1 MGLQILTGDGAL
13 AHIGSSAFAAPWKAL
28 HARCPW
34 ATGCQHPDF
43 VLPWYDIYRERHAPL
58 VLVDTATDG
67 ALRGLLTL
75 ALSEDGRRLTGA
87 GAVQAEYQGWIAD
100 TAHAD
105 RFAHDALACIRGAL
119 PQVRTNLKYL
129 PPGIPL
135 GFLHAGERRYCV
147 LHGHARPVLRPDP
160 VAMEKLR
167 RKKTHRQNANRLGRL
182 GPLAFQRVT
191 GEAQFRRMFDD
202 ICLQYDFRQAA
213 LHRQTPFLSDPL
225 KKRFYL
231 ELQRRGMLHTTVLTV
246 GDALAAAHIG
256 LLSKDRTVHLG
267 ISTHAP
273 ALAAHS
279 PGQLLLALLGSQ
291 LAADRIDLLDLTPGG
306 DPYKE
311 HFASDHDEV
320 FELTMAGSVA
330 QRVRAQ
336 AAACVRQAGKA
347 LLHMSGRRKVDLV
360 QAVENLQALARRADA
375 DGSREGLREGLR
387 GSRALWRLAPGTVRR
402 GAGALPVSRNSLEDV
417 FKYDD
422 SAASIKRG
430 MFIGTAMKRL
440 EQGCQLF
447 CHAPGDRLVLH
458 CWAFARRGSSA
469 CPPPAQ
475 AIEHGATVLFDLQ
488 AHGGEASDE
497 LMQRFVERILAMLD
511 QGAADAAVYYSGR
524 LGSLSRQGIQRCG
537 FVDATP
543 AGSIQ

>member
-1 MGLQILTGDGAL
+1 MSLLMLTGDEAL
-13 AHIGSSAFAAPWKAL
+13 AHIGADAFAAPWEAL

-43 VLPWYDIYRERHAPL
+43 VLPWYDIYRESHTPL
-58 VLVDTATDG
+58 VLVDAAADG
-67 ALRGLLTL
+67 SLRGLLTL
-75 ALSEDGRRLTGA
+75 ALSADGRRLTGA

-100 TAHAD
+100 TPHAD
-105 RFAHDALACIRGAL
+105 RFAQDAFACIRSVL
-119 PQVRTNLKYL
+119 PQARTSLKYL

-135 GFLHAGERRYCV
+135 GFLHAGERKYCV

-182 GPLAFQRVT
+182 GPLAFERVT

-291 LAADRIDLLDLTPGG
+291 LAADRIDVLDLTPGG

-311 HFASDHDEV
+311 RFASDHDEV
-320 FELTMAGSVA
+320 FELTMTGSVA

-336 AAACVRQAGKA
+336 AAACVRRTGKA
-347 LLHMSGRRKVDLV
+347 LLHLSGSRKVDV
-360 QAVENLQALARRADA
+360 VEALERLQALVRRAHA
-375 DGSREGLREGLR
+375 DGPRKAAQTG
-387 GSRALWRLAPGTVRR
+387 RALWRRAPGTVRR
-402 GAGALPVSRNSLEDV
+402 SIGALPVSRNSLEDV

-422 SAASIKRG
+422 SAATVKRG

-440 EQGCQLF
+440 EQGCDLF
-447 CHAPGDRLVLH
+447 CYAPRDRLVLH
-458 CWAFARRGSSA
+458 CWACVRCGQGA
-469 CPPPAQ
+469 CPPPVQ
-475 AIEHGATVLFDLQ
+475 AVEHGATVLFDLQ
-488 AHGGEASDE
+488 AHCEEASDD
-497 LMQRFVERILAMLD
+497 LIQRFVERILAMLD
-511 QGAADAAVYYSGR
+511 QGVADAAVYYSGR
-524 LGSLSRQGIQRCG
+524 LCRTCQQGIHRCG
-537 FVDATP
+537 FIDAMHS
-543 AGSIQ
+543 GSAQ

>member
-1 MGLQILTGDGAL
+1 MSLLILAGDGAL
-13 AHIGSSAFAAPWKAL
+13 AHIGSDAFTALWKAL

-43 VLPWYDIYRERHAPL
+43 VLPWYDIYRERYASL
-58 VLVDTATDG
+58 VLVDTAADG
-67 ALRGLLTL
+67 SLRGLLTL
-75 ALSEDGRRLTGA
+75 ALSEDGTRLTGA

-100 TAHAD
+100 AMHAD
-105 RFAHDALACIRGAL
+105 RFAQDAFACIRSAL
-119 PQVRTNLKYL
+119 PQARTSLKYL
-129 PPGIPL
+129 PPGTPL
-135 GFLHAGERRYCV
+135 GFLRASSGERKYCV
-147 LHGHARPVLRPDP
+147 LHGHIRPVLRPDP

-182 GPLAFQRVT
+182 GPLAFERIT
-191 GEAQFRRMFDD
+191 EEAQFRRVFDD

-231 ELQRRGMLHTTVLTV
+231 ELQRRGMLHTTVLMV

-291 LAADRIDLLDLTPGG
+291 LAADRIDMLDLTPGG

-320 FELTMAGSVA
+320 FELTMAGSVT
-330 QRVRAQ
+330 QRVRVQ
-336 AAACVRQAGKA
+336 AADCVRRTGKA
-347 LLHMSGRRKVDLV
+347 LLQMSGRRKVDVLE
-360 QAVENLQALARRADA
+360 AVERLQALARRVDA
-375 DGSREGLREGLR
+375 DGARDAG
-387 GSRALWRLAPGTVRR
+387 RALWRLPPGSVRR
-402 GAGALPVSRNSLEDV
+402 NAGALPVSRNSLEDV

-422 SAASIKRG
+422 SAATVKRG
-430 MFIGTAMKRL
+430 IFIGTAMKRL
-440 EQGCQLF
+440 EQGCELF
-447 CHAPGDRLVLH
+447 CYAPCDRLVLH
-458 CWAFARRGSSA
+458 CWASARCGKGA

-475 AIEHGATVLFDLQ
+475 SVEHDATVLFDLQ
-488 AHGGEASDE
+488 AHSAEASDD
-497 LMQRFVERILAMLD
+497 LMQRFVERIVATLD
-511 QGAADAAVYYSGR
+511 QRAADAAVYYSGR
-524 LGSLSRQGIQRCG
+524 LSSICRQSIRRCG
-537 FVDATP
+537 FVDATQ
-543 AGSIQ
+543 AGSTQ

>member
-1 MGLQILTGDGAL
+1 MSLLTLTGDQAL
-13 AHIGSSAFAAPWKAL
+13 AHIGSDAFAALWKAL

-43 VLPWYDIYRERHAPL
+43 VLPWYDIYRERHAPF
-58 VLVDTATDG
+58 VLVDAAADG
-67 ALRGLLTL
+67 SLRGLLTL
-75 ALSEDGRRLTGA
+75 ALNQDGTRLTGA
-87 GAVQAEYQGWIAD
+87 GAAQAEYQGWIAG
-100 TAHAD
+100 TVHAD
-105 RFAHDALACIRGAL
+105 RFAQDAFACIRAAL
-119 PQVRTNLKYL
+119 PQAQTSLKYL

-135 GFLHAGERRYCV
+135 GFLHASTGDRKYCV
-147 LHGHARPVLRPDP
+147 LHAHARPVLRIDP

-167 RKKTHRQNANRLGRL
+167 RKKTHRQNANRLSRL
-182 GPLAFQRVT
+182 GPLAFERVT

-291 LAADRIDLLDLTPGG
+291 LAADRIDMLDLTPGG

-336 AAACVRQAGKA
+336 AAAGVRRTGKA
-347 LLHMSGRRKVDLV
+347 LLQMSGRRKVDV
-360 QAVENLQALARRADA
+360 VEAMERLRALARRVDA
-375 DGSREGLREGLR
+375 DGPRDVPRTG
-387 GSRALWRLAPGTVRR
+387 RALWRLAPGTLRR
-402 GAGALPVSRNSLEDV
+402 SAGALPVSRNSLEDV
-417 FKYDD
+417 FKYDE
-422 SAASIKRG
+422 SAATVTRG

-440 EQGCQLF
+440 EQGCELF
-447 CHAPGDRLVLH
+447 CYAPCDKLVLH
-458 CWAFARRGSSA
+458 CWASARCGKGA
-469 CPPPAQ
+469 CPAPAQ
-475 AIEHGATVLFDLQ
+475 SVENGATVLFDLQ
-488 AHGGEASDE
+488 AHSEEASDE
-497 LMQRFVERILAMLD
+497 LMQRFVERILAALD
-511 QGAADAAVYYSGR
+511 QTAADAAVYYSGR
-524 LGSLSRQGIQRCG
+524 LSTTCRQSIRRCG
-537 FVDATP
+537 FVDATQP
-543 AGSIQ
+543 GSVQ